1 MPTARVIHARA
12 PGKLFLS
19 GEYAVLEGAPAIA
32 CAVGRDVTVRL
43 SHGDIAEAPEA
54 TQWREAGEQQL
65 RLHGIGG
72 FPAGG
77 RMAIDSRALHSP
89 DGTKYGL
96 GASAAVAAA
105 VTGALLASC
114 GPLPGRQLQLDL
126 AKALHRQV
134 QGPGGSG
141 VDVAASVHGG
151 VISMCGDHVQSLG
164 WPAGLLCAVIW
175 SGQDANTSKAIGRF
189 HKALKNTSG
198 PAAAALP
205 RLATAAS
212 AVTTAWS
219 GDAGAVLAELE
230 QYTVTWQEL
239 DRSANLGVFSLPH
252 RRLFDLAHA
261 EHCVYKPSGAG
272 GGDCGLAFS
281 CDPGRLERMRSSALK
296 AGFALLDVDLAAQ
309 GLRVSRYA
317 E

>member
-1 MPTARVIHARA
+1 MIHARA

-19 GEYAVLEGAPAIA
+19 GEYAVLGGAPAIA
-32 CAVGRDVTVRL
+32 CAIGRDVTVKL
-43 SHGDIAEAPEA
+43 CHGDVAEAPEA
-54 TQWREAGEQQL
+54 TRWREAAEQQL
-65 RLHGIGG
+65 CLHGIDG

-77 RMAIDSRALHSP
+77 RMVIDSRALHSP

-126 AKALHRQV
+126 ARALHRQL

-151 VISMCGDHVQSLG
+151 VISMCGDHVQSLE

-189 HKALKNTSG
+189 HKALENKSG
-198 PAAAALP
+198 PAAAALA

-212 AVTTAWS
+212 AVTTAWTR
-219 GDAGAVLAELE
+219 DAGAVLAELE
-230 QYTVTWQEL
+230 QYAVTWQEL
-239 DRSANLGVFSLPH
+239 DRSADLGVFSLPH

-281 CDPGRLERMRSSALK
+281 CEPDRLERMRLSALK
-296 AGFALLDVDLAAQ
+296 AGFALLDVDLAAE
-309 GLRVSRYA
+309 GLHVSRYA

>member
-1 MPTARVIHARA
+1 MSAVRVIHARA

-32 CAVGRDVTVRL
+32 CAIGRDVTVRF
-43 SHGDIAEAPEA
+43 SEGDVAEAAEA
-54 TQWREAGEQQL
+54 ARWRQAAEQLL
-65 RLHGIGG
+65 RLHGLDG
-72 FPAGG
+72 FPARG

-126 AKALHRQV
+126 AKALHRQL

-141 VDVAASVHGG
+141 VDVAASVQGG
-151 VISMCGDHVQSLG
+151 VISVCGDHVQSLG
-164 WPAGLLCAVIW
+164 WPGGLLCAVIW
-175 SGQDANTSKAIGRF
+175 SGQEANTAKAIGRF
-189 HKALKNTSG
+189 NQGLKSKSG
-198 PAAAALP
+198 PAAAALA
-205 RLATAAS
+205 RLASAAL
-212 AVTTAWS
+212 AVTTAWTM
-219 GDAGAVLAELE
+219 DAGAVLAALE
-230 QYTVTWQEL
+230 QYSATWQEL
-239 DRSANLGVFSLPH
+239 DRSANLGVFSPPH
-252 RRLFDLAHA
+252 RRLFDLARA

-281 CDPGRLERMRSSALK
+281 CDPGRLERMRLSALK
-296 AGFALLDVDLAAQ
+296 AGFALLDVDLAAE
-309 GLRVSRYA
+309 GLRVNRYA

>member
-32 CAVGRDVTVRL
+32 CAIGRDVTVRL

-54 TQWREAGEQQL
+54 TRWRETAEQQL
-65 RLHGIGG
+65 RLHGNDG

-77 RMAIDSRALHSP
+77 RMVIDSRALHSP

-105 VTGALLASC
+105 VMGALLASS

-126 AKALHRQV
+126 AKALHQQL

-151 VISMCGDHVQSLG
+151 VISVCGDRVQSLG

-175 SGQDANTSKAIGRF
+175 SGRDANTPKAIGRF
-189 HKALKNTSG
+189 NKALKIKSG
-198 PAAAALP
+198 PVAAALA
-205 RLATAAS
+205 RLASAAS
-212 AVTTAWS
+212 AVTTAWT
-219 GDAGAVLAELE
+219 GNAGAVLAALE

-252 RRLFDLAHA
+252 RRLTDLAHA

-281 CDPGRLERMRSSALK
+281 CDPGRLEQMRLSARK
-296 AGFALLDVDLAAQ
+296 AGYALLNVDLAAE

>member
-1 MPTARVIHARA
+1 M
-12 PGKLFLS
+12 
-19 GEYAVLEGAPAIA
+19 LEGAPAIA
-32 CAVGRDVTVRL
+32 CAIGRDVTVRL
-43 SHGDIAEAPEA
+43 SEGDVAEAAEA
-54 TQWREAGEQQL
+54 KRWRQAAEQLL
-65 RLHGIGG
+65 RRHGIDG
-72 FPAGG
+72 FPARG

-89 DGTKYGL
+89 DGIKFGL

-114 GPLPGRQLQLDL
+114 GPLPARQLQLDL
-126 AKALHRQV
+126 AKALHRQL

-141 VDVAASVHGG
+141 VDVAASVYGG
-151 VISMCGDHVQSLG
+151 VISVRGDHVQNLG
-164 WPAGLLCAVIW
+164 WPGGLLCAVIW

-189 HKALKNTSG
+189 HKALKSKSG
-198 PAAAALP
+198 PAAAALA
-205 RLATAAS
+205 RLATAAL

-219 GDAGAVLAELE
+219 RDAGAVLSELE
-230 QYTVTWQEL
+230 QYSATWQEL
-239 DRSANLGVFSLPH
+239 DRSASLGVFSRPH

-281 CDPGRLERMRSSALK
+281 CDPGRLDRMRLSALK
-296 AGFALLDVDLAAQ
+296 AGFALLDVDLAAE
-309 GLRVSRYA
+309 GLRVGRYA

>member
-1 MPTARVIHARA
+1 MIHARA

-32 CAVGRDVTVRL
+32 CAIGRDVTVKLCR
-43 SHGDIAEAPEA
+43 GDVAEAPEA
-54 TQWREAGEQQL
+54 TRWREAAEQQL
-65 RLHGIGG
+65 RLHGIDG

-77 RMAIDSRALHSP
+77 RMVIDSRALHSP

-126 AKALHRQV
+126 ARALHRQL

-151 VISMCGDHVQSLG
+151 VISMCGDHVHSLG

-175 SGQDANTSKAIGRF
+175 SGQDADTSKAIGRF
-189 HKALKNTSG
+189 HKALKNKSG
-198 PAAAALP
+198 PAAAALA

-212 AVTTAWS
+212 AVTAAWT

-230 QYTVTWQEL
+230 QYAVTWQEL
-239 DRSANLGVFSLPH
+239 DRSADLGVFSLPH

-281 CDPGRLERMRSSALK
+281 CEPDRLERMRLSALK
-296 AGFALLDVDLAAQ
+296 AGFALLDVDLAAE
-309 GLRVSRYA
+309 GLQVSRYA